1 MAFGF
6 SPKHEETIE
15 LNDLSKE
22 AFFVIANEVIKKLEW
37 NLSYISEA
45 GFIAYTKFSMSSYGE
60 ELKVSINENIVTIKS
75 ECTGSQMFD
84 WGKNKDNVETF
95 ISGIKEN
102 KNAFT
107 KEELEEKYKE
117 LSTNFSPA
125 EEDVL
130 NTAPLSTKQ
139 KITNFFSLF
148 IPSEGYTITPIIVN
162 LNILVFIVMVISG
175 VGFFQPENQDLLNW
189 GANFRPS
196 TLDGQW
202 WRLFTC
208 CFLHIGVFHLFMNMY
223 ALVSIGVLLEP
234 LMGKSRFLFAYIA
247 TGIVASLTSLAWNDL
262 IISAGASGAIFGMY
276 GVFLALLT
284 TNHIEKGAR
293 DAMRTSTLIFV
304 GYNLLNGLKPG
315 IDNAAHI
322 GGLLSGMAIGY
333 AFLPSLKQTDSKNI
347 KSITIAGITLA
358 VVASII
364 IVFKTVSNDV
374 GKYQEKMTEF
384 VSLEEKAL
392 TVFTLPETASNE
404 EILNALTTGGITN
417 WEKCKALV
425 TEAESFDLPDELK
438 ERNKALKAYC
448 ELRIESYQLIE
459 KAIKEDTDQYRTMI
473 DSCNVRIER
482 LIKSLQ
488 Q

>member
-1 MAFGF
+1 MAVGF
-6 SPKHEETIE
+6 SPKHEQSIE
-15 LNDLSKE
+15 LDNLSKE
-22 AFFVIANEVIKKLEW
+22 EFIVIAQEVIKQLEW
-37 NLSYISEA
+37 KLSNICET

-60 ELKVSINENIVTIKS
+60 EFKVNINENTATIKS

-84 WGKNKDNVETF
+84 WGKNKDNVENF
-95 ISGIKEN
+95 ISGFNDI

-117 LSTNFSPA
+117 LSTNFYPA
-125 EEDVL
+125 EENIL

-162 LNILVFIVMVISG
+162 LNILVFTVMVISG
-175 VGFFQPENQDLLNW
+175 VGFFIPDNQDLLDW

-208 CFLHIGVFHLFMNMY
+208 CFLHIGVFHLLMNMY

-247 TGIVASLTSLAWNDL
+247 AGIVASLTSLAWNDL

-333 AFLPSLKQTDSKNI
+333 AFLPSLKQTDSNKI
-347 KSITIAGITLA
+347 KTISMSAITIA
-358 VVASII
+358 VVASIF

-374 GKYQEKMTEF
+374 GKYQTKMEEF
-384 VSLEEKAL
+384 TKLEEKAL
-392 TVFTLPETASNE
+392 EVYTLPQTASNE
-404 EILNALTTGGITN
+404 EILNALNNNGLKN
-417 WEKCKALV
+417 WEQCKNII
-425 TEAESFDLPDELK
+425 TEVQAFDLPLELQ
-438 ERNKALKAYC
+438 ERNKALLTYC
-448 ELRIESYQLIE
+448 DMRIECYQLID
-459 KAIKEDTDQYRTMI
+459 KAIKENTDQYGPMI

-488 Q
+488 

>member
-22 AFFVIANEVIKKLEW
+22 AFFTIALEVIKKLEW
-37 NLSYISEA
+37 NLGYISKD

-60 ELKVSINENIVTIKS
+60 ELKVIFNDNNVTVKS
-75 ECTGSQMFD
+75 QCAGSQLFD
-84 WGKNKDNVETF
+84 WGKNKDNVEAF
-95 ISGIKEN
+95 ISGIKET
-102 KNAFT
+102 KNNFT
-107 KEELEEKYKE
+107 QEELEEKYKV
-117 LSTNFSPA
+117 LSANFSPV

-130 NTAPLSTKQ
+130 NTAPLNTKQ
-139 KITNFFSLF
+139 KITNFFSIF
-148 IPSEGYTITPIIVN
+148 IPSEGYTITPIILN

-175 VGFFQPENQDLLNW
+175 VGFFEPEGQDLLNW

-208 CFLHIGVFHLFMNMY
+208 CFLHIGVFHLLMNMY

-234 LMGKSRFLFAYIA
+234 LMGKTRFLFAYIA

-262 IISAGASGAIFGMY
+262 IISAGASGAIFGLY

-333 AFLPSLKQTDSKNI
+333 AFLPSLKQADSKNI
-347 KSITIAGITLA
+347 KAISMGAITIA

-374 GKYQEKMTEF
+374 GKYQAKMEEF
-384 VSLEEKAL
+384 TKLEEKAL
-392 TVFTLPETASNE
+392 EVYTLPQTASDE
-404 EILNALTTGGITN
+404 EILNALNNNGLTN
-417 WEKCKALV
+417 WENCKKII
-425 TEAESFDLPDELK
+425 TEMQTLDLPIELQ
-438 ERNKALKAYC
+438 ERNKALLTYC
-448 ELRIESYQLIE
+448 DMRIECYQLIN
-459 KAIKEDTDQYRTMI
+459 KAIKENTDQYGPMI
-473 DSCNVRIER
+473 DSCNVKIER

-488 Q
+488 